1 MPIPKNPTIGSISPT
16 SGIAGTHVTIN
27 GNNFT
32 AYGQAYVTFN
42 GVGAAFL
49 SQNNTS
55 MVVTAP
61 VGGTTGPVVVHNA
74 YGSSGGITFTYLTLS
89 PPTISGL
96 SPSSG
101 NPGQLVGITGTNFG
115 ATQGTSTVTFNGV
128 VAAIVSWSSTS
139 ISAVVPS
146 TATTGPVVV
155 TVGGV
160 ASNSSTFTI
169 STPSN
174 GGVSGPLGLLLIPA
188 QNGGTPNVFT
198 LDPTNFNDPA
208 NGSYYYWK
216 VEDGIAG
223 RVMTINRV
231 ILSYRDLGVAT
242 ITVGLNGVSG
252 EKDSNNADT
261 PVSNS
266 QQIVIGTV
274 AASQKICTIVLGLA
288 LTGCNLQASVTRA
301 PNAGPVS
308 ITKLRMEGKIED
320 TTY

>member
-16 SGIAGTHVTIN
+16 SGIAGTHVTIY

-32 AYGQAYVTFN
+32 AYGAASVTFN
-42 GVGAAFL
+42 GMSAAII

-61 VGGTTGPVVVHNA
+61 TSTTGPVVAHNT
-74 YGSSGGITFTYLTLS
+74 YGNSGGVTFTYLTLS
-89 PPTISGL
+89 PPTISSL
-96 SPSSG
+96 SPSTG
-101 NPGQLVGITGTNFG
+101 NTGQLVGINGTNFG

-128 VAAIVSWSSTS
+128 LAAVVSWSSTN
-139 ISAVVPS
+139 IAAVVPS
-146 TATTGPVVV
+146 TATTGPVIV

-160 ASNSSTFTI
+160 ASNSSTFTL

-261 PVSNS
+261 PVANS
-266 QQIVIGTV
+266 QQIEIGTV